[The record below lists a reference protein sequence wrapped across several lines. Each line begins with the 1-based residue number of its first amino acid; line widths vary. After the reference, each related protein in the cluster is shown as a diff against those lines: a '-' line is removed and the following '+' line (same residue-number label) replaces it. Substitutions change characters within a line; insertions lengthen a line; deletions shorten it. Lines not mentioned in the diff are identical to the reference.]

1 MLANNATN
9 EMAHSILRKE
19 FKGVIYK
26 IDFAK
31 DFDSINWH
39 FLKEAMRCMKFPEKW
54 IRWMSSFFST
64 ARPSIM
70 INGSPIKEFQMNQGL
85 RQEDPLSPLL
95 FHIVGEMLHLF
106 LEKSSTV
113 GIFEGISVGTNIIVS
128 HLQFSYDTILFV
140 KDDYASIQKLEV
152 ALKLFELASGL
163 KINLHKSFCI
173 VQKIMTPQL
182 LIGLRFLVVTLALGR
197 YNNWGLL
204 LINPLIISFFGIHW
218 SWGYKKDRWN
228 GRILTFQ
235 LLEDWSF

>member
-1 MLANNATN
+1 MQQMKWHIAYYAKNVRESFT
-9 EMAHSILRKE
+9 
-19 FKGVIYK
+19 K

-31 DFDSINWH
+31 AFDSINWH

-54 IRWMSSFFST
+54 IHWMSSFFST

-128 HLQFSYDTILFV
+128 HFNSLMIRFYLLRMILLQS
-140 KDDYASIQKLEV
+140 
-152 ALKLFELASGL
+152 
-163 KINLHKSFCI
+163 KSLRW
-173 VQKIMTPQL
+173 L
-182 LIGLRFLVVTLALGR
+182 LSSL
-197 YNNWGLL
+197 
-204 LINPLIISFFGIHW
+204 S
-218 SWGYKKDRWN
+218 
-228 GRILTFQ
+228 
-235 LLEDWSF
+235 